1 MRRSIHYLSVM
12 EPFTLRGVVRQGT
25 PPPKPPPV
33 PQYAW
38 LLLVYCHDILSRLE
52 DVKAR
57 VTSVFGTVLKM
68 DSTKKVNVVLYMYKC
83 ICL

>member
-1 MRRSIHYLSVM
+1 MC
-12 EPFTLRGVVRQGT
+12 T
-25 PPPKPPPV
+25 PPPKLPHV

-38 LLLVYCHDILSRLE
+38 LLLVYCHNILSRLE

-68 DSTKKVNVVLYMYKC
+68 DSTKKVNVVLYISCSGYVRAALLRC
-83 ICL
+83 FILSNR